1 LLKWGKMDRYRIV
14 GGNSLKGKVSIS
26 GSKNASLPLMAA
38 SLLTKED
45 IILHNVPRLND
56 IFTMKKLLEELGKK
70 IIFEKNTL
78 IIKQSDKVGFIAS
91 YDTVKTMRASIT
103 ILGPLLAHYK
113 EAYVSFPGG
122 CSIGNRPVDLHIKAM
137 EALGA
142 KVELENGYI
151 NAKAP
156 KLVGAKIHLMSASGV
171 TVLGTGNALMAAT
184 LAQGR
189 SVIDPAAR
197 EPEIEDL
204 ANLLVKMGAKIEG
217 IGSPMLTVD
226 GVNEL
231 HGAEHTVIADRIE
244 AGTFIA
250 MVGAVGGEV
259 ILENL
264 NKNHLKVPIEIAR
277 EIGLKIEELSEDK
290 LKVSSQSKLKSADIV
305 TMPYPDFPTD
315 MQPQFMILLSQ
326 THGKSSV
333 QEMIFEDRLHHVA
346 ELARM
351 GAKMQE
357 KKGNIVLI
365 EGPMKLKG
373 APVMAS
379 DLRAGAGLVIAA
391 LVASGESIIE
401 RIYHID
407 RGYENFEEK
416 IRHIG
421 GNIIREKS

>member
-1 LLKWGKMDRYRIV
+1 MDRYRIV